1 MNLIS
6 SFPPIPKPGQ
16 PVVATIGFFDGVHGG
31 HRFLIRQVM
40 SVALKNNMNSMLVTF
55 NVHPRKVMQTDF
67 QPNLLTTTEEKI
79 SLLATMGVD
88 YCALLPFTRQLSDLT
103 ARDFMEKVLFN
114 QLNVRTL
121 IVGYD
126 HHFGHNRTDSF
137 EDYCRYGREL
147 GMEVLRADA
156 FVKEGQNISSSLIR
170 RLLNEGEIARASRC
184 LGYNY
189 FMDGHV
195 ISGQQIGR
203 KIGFPTANFQ
213 VNESD
218 KLIPADG
225 VYAVKV
231 HVDNNV
237 YSAMLNIGFRP
248 TIGENSVRT
257 IEAHLLHF
265 EGNLYDSSLRIEFI
279 ERIRGEKKFDSWE
292 ELADQIKKDATL
304 AESLLDN

>member
-6 SFPPIPKPGQ
+6 SFPPIPKPEQ

-31 HRFLIRQVM
+31 HRYLIRQVI
-40 SVALKNNMNSMLVTF
+40 SVALKNNMSSMLVTF
-55 NVHPRKVMQTDF
+55 DKHPRKVMQTDF
-67 QPNLLTTTEEKI
+67 QPYLLTTTEEKI
-79 SLLATMGVD
+79 SLLSAMGVD
-88 YCALLPFTRQLSDLT
+88 YCALLPFTRQLADLT
-103 ARDFMEKVLFN
+103 ARDFMEEVLCN

-126 HHFGHNRTDSF
+126 HHFGHNRTDNF
-137 EDYCRYGREL
+137 EDYCRYGSEL
-147 GMEVLRADA
+147 GMKVLHADA
-156 FVKEGQNISSSLIR
+156 FVKEEQNISSTLVR
-170 RLLNEGEIARASRC
+170 RLLNDGEIARAARC

-213 VNESD
+213 VDNTD

-231 HVDNNV
+231 HVDNHV
-237 YSAMLNIGFRP
+237 YAAMLNIGCRP
-248 TIGENSVRT
+248 TIGENGMRT

-265 EGNLYDSSLRIEFI
+265 DGNLYESSLRIEFI
-279 ERIRGEKKFDSWE
+279 ERIRGEKKFNSRE
-292 ELADQIKKDATL
+292 ELADQIKKDAIL
-304 AESLLDN
+304 AETLLDN